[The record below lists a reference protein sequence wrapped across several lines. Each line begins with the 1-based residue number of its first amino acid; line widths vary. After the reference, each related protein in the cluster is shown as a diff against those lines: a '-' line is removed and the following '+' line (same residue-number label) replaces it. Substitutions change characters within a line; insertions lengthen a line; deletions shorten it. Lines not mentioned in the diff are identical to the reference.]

1 MLSNVYNAPG
11 TVIIPLHI
19 LCLIF
24 TPKLLPELI
33 ACSLRGK
40 YLPVSD
46 CVLVCWHSASLN

>member
-33 ACSLRGK
+33 TCSLRAK
-40 YLPVSD
+40 YLSVPD
-46 CVLVCWHSASLN
+46 CVLVCWHSVSLN